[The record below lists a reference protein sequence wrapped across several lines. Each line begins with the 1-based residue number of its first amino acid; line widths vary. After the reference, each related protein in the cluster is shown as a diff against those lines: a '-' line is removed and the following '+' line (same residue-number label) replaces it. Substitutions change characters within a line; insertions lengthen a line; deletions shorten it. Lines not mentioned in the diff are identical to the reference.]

1 MADADKQQQPSTE
14 DILSSIRRS
23 VSFEEEG
30 EQTGR
35 KDSTGSGEL
44 NDDGDAEKQQ
54 ALSTEEILSSI
65 GRIISSGE
73 EGGGATR
80 EAGIIPG
87 KSNVD
92 IGALNAHDVS
102 FSSETEATGQT
113 ESDNEVL
120 ELTVVIENGVDV
132 DVATEELVSTSTT
145 GHHKESSPDITSIK
159 VGELATQLMRP
170 VMLEWLNQNLP
181 PMVKRLVRAEID
193 RLKQESR

>member
-1 MADADKQQQPSTE
+1 MADSDKQQQPSTE

-44 NDDGDAEKQQ
+44 NDDVDAEKLQE
-54 ALSTEEILSSI
+54 LSTEEILSSI

-73 EGGGATR
+73 EGGGAKT
-80 EAGIIPG
+80 EAGIMPG

-92 IGALNAHDVS
+92 VGALSAHDS
-102 FSSETEATGQT
+102 FSSEAEATGQT

-120 ELTVVIENGVDV
+120 ELTVVIEDGADV
-132 DVATEELVSTSTT
+132 DVAMEELVSTSTT

>member
-1 MADADKQQQPSTE
+1 MADSDKQQQPSTE

-73 EGGGATR
+73 EGGGAKT
-80 EAGIIPG
+80 EASIMPG

-92 IGALNAHDVS
+92 VGALSAHDS
-102 FSSETEATGQT
+102 FSSEAEATGQT

-120 ELTVVIENGVDV
+120 ELTVVIEDGADV
-132 DVATEELVSTSTT
+132 DVAMEELVSTSTT
-145 GHHKESSPDITSIK
+145 GHHKEISPDITSIK

-170 VMLEWLNQNLP
+170 VMLEWPNQNLP

>member
-1 MADADKQQQPSTE
+1 MADSDKQQQPSTE

-73 EGGGATR
+73 EGGGAKT
-80 EAGIIPG
+80 EAGIMPG

-92 IGALNAHDVS
+92 VGALSAHDS
-102 FSSETEATGQT
+102 FSSEAEATGQT

-120 ELTVVIENGVDV
+120 ELTVVIEDGADV
-132 DVATEELVSTSTT
+132 DVAMEELVSTSTT
-145 GHHKESSPDITSIK
+145 GHHKEISPDITSIK
-159 VGELATQLMRP
+159 VG
-170 VMLEWLNQNLP
+170 
-181 PMVKRLVRAEID
+181 
-193 RLKQESR
+193 